1 VSRLTV
7 RRSMVWQLGWADRR
21 SGSVTRVWFR
31 AVSILKWVYGAKIR
45 PPFLHG
51 RARFVQKIRTA
62 EARLSWAP
70 RTFWPGGDARRSATP
85 VTEGDGDTLKTG
97 NLNSRRGCIRRR
109 SRDMY
114 FEQFYLT
121 CLAHASYLIASE
133 GEAAVVD
140 PQRDVDIYLKAAEEQ
155 NCKIRYIFETHL
167 HADFVSGHKELA
179 ARTGAKI
186 YIGAQAN
193 AGFPHVALTDGFEVK
208 MGAVLIRALET
219 PGHTPESVCL
229 VLTDESAT
237 DATKPA
243 QPSAVLTG
251 DTLFIGDVGRPDL
264 SRTHTPRQLAGML
277 YDSLHNK
284 LLTLPDAV
292 TVYPAHGAGS
302 LCGRA
307 MRAERSSTIATE
319 RLTNYALQIA
329 SRDEFIAQLT
339 TNLPARPEYF
349 LEDAE
354 INRSGAA
361 TLTEL
366 PPLAAFSPAEVE
378 ALLRQGA
385 VVNVNVLDVRPAD
398 EFAAGHVPGSICIAL
413 SGQFASWAG
422 GILGIH
428 SKPVL
433 IGDTDAQIE
442 EARLRLARVG
452 IEDLR
457 GYLAGGLAEW
467 RKAGLAVT
475 QTPQISPAELN
486 QKLREGNWRAAD
498 IVDVRREGEWQAGHI
513 ADVPCS
519 ALDTFPKELPAIDQE
534 RPVAVH
540 CKSGYRSMVACSLL
554 ERAGHRNVVNV
565 AGGFDAWH
573 AAGLPEVA
581 EQLAKA

>member
-1 VSRLTV
+1 
-7 RRSMVWQLGWADRR
+7 
-21 SGSVTRVWFR
+21 
-31 AVSILKWVYGAKIR
+31 
-45 PPFLHG
+45 
-51 RARFVQKIRTA
+51 
-62 EARLSWAP
+62 
-70 RTFWPGGDARRSATP
+70 
-85 VTEGDGDTLKTG
+85 
-97 NLNSRRGCIRRR
+97 
-109 SRDMY
+109 MY

-121 CLAHASYLIASE
+121 CLAHASYMIGSE

-140 PQRDVDIYLKAAEEQ
+140 PQRDVDIYLKAADEQ
-155 NCKIRYIFETHL
+155 NLKIRHIFETHL

-193 AGFPHVALTDGFEVK
+193 AEFPHVPLTDGFEVK
-208 MGAVLIRALET
+208 MGAVRLRALAT
-219 PGHTPESVCL
+219 PGHTPESICL
-229 VLTDESAT
+229 VITDQEKS
-237 DATKPA
+237 A

-264 SRTHTPRQLAGML
+264 SRTHTPPELAGLL
-277 YDSLHNK
+277 YDSLHKK
-284 LLTLPDAV
+284 LLALPDAV
-292 TVYPAHGAGS
+292 MVYPAHGAGS

-307 MRAERSSTIATE
+307 MRAERSSTIGQE

-329 SRDEFIAQLT
+329 SREEFIAQLT
-339 TNLPARPEYF
+339 TNLPARPDYF

-366 PPLAAFSPAEVE
+366 PPLPGLSPAEVQ
-378 ALLRQGA
+378 ALLQQNANG
-385 VVNVNVLDVRPAD
+385 LDVRPGD
-398 EFAAGHVPGSICIAL
+398 DFAAGHVPGSIGIAL

-428 SKPVL
+428 SKPIL
-433 IGDTDAQIE
+433 IGDSDAQIE

-457 GYLAGGLAEW
+457 GYLAGGFAAW
-467 RKAGLAVT
+467 RKAGLPVAKT
-475 QTPQISPAELN
+475 AQISAQELN
-486 QKLREGNWRAAD
+486 QKLRGGSWRAAD
-498 IVDVRREGEWQAGHI
+498 VLDVRREGEWQAGHI
-513 ADVPCS
+513 AGVQCR
-519 ALDTFPKELPAIDQE
+519 ALDTFPHGMPALNGE

-540 CKSGYRSMVACSLL
+540 CKSGYRSMIACSLL
-554 ERAGHRNVVNV
+554 ERAGHSNAINV

-573 AAGLPEVA
+573 AAELPEVV